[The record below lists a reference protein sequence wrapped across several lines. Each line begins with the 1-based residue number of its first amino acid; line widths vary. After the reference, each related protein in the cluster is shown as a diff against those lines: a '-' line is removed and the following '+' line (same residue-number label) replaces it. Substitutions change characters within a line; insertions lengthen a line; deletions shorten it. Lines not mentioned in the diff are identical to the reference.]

1 MRTIKDILAETLKN
15 LKPHEVESWKQ
26 KIRSK
31 KEKIIWEKIKRKKFE
46 NSNKLSEWE
55 LQVQKKLKKS
65 KMKFSKKFRKFP
77 LEIDDKVIYFT
88 PDFRLD
94 FPYKKRQ
101 YVLVEVHEE
110 LEESDVKKFR
120 TFMDVYGRVYWLIIV
135 TTYGELRKWN
145 KFDSGEQSLF
155 HDIWTLDDINDLIVV
170 LERLRSKSKQ
180 NLKNE
185 ITKCPKCNKIAEGRF
200 EIESLFGY
208 SYDGKKSQSH
218 CRVCRKK
225 NSKDLNYVDERFGNP
240 IYVNCPS
247 CGEKFLEKIRG
258 QSFCEK
264 CLKEYY
270 D

>member
-1 MRTIKDILAETLKN
+1 MRTIKDILNETLKN
-15 LKPHEVESWKQ
+15 LKPHEVESWEQ
-26 KIRSK
+26 KIRPK
-31 KEKIIWEKIKRKKFE
+31 KEKNRWNIIKRKKFE

-55 LQVQKKLKKS
+55 RLVQKKLNKS
-65 KMKFSKKFRKFP
+65 KIKFSKKFRKFP
-77 LEIDDKVIYFT
+77 LEIDENVIYFT

-145 KFDSGEQSLF
+145 KFDDGVQSLF
-155 HDIWTLDDINDLIVV
+155 HDIWTLDNINDLIFT
-170 LERLRSKSKQ
+170 LERLRSESQQ

-185 ITKCPKCNKIAEGRF
+185 IVKCRKCEKFAEGMF

-208 SYDGKKSQSH
+208 KSD
-218 CRVCRKK
+218 RK
-225 NSKDLNYVDERFGNP
+225 NSTTIL
-240 IYVNCPS
+240 
-247 CGEKFLEKIRG
+247 
-258 QSFCEK
+258 
-264 CLKEYY
+264 
-270 D
+270 